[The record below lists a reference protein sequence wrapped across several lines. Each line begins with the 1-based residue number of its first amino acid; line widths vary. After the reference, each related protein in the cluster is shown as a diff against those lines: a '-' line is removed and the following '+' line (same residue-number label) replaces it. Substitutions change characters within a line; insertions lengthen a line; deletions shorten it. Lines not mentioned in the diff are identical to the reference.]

1 MEHLV
6 RINKRTRKETKEW
19 GAYIA
24 EQGARDKLVARIVK
38 AVWKKIKVRTGKQF
52 QQNLNWI

>member
-1 MEHLV
+1 MVHLV

-24 EQGARDKLVARIVK
+24 EQGTRDKLVARIVK
-38 AVWKKIKVRTGKQF
+38 AVWKEIKVRTGKQF
-52 QQNLNWI
+52 